1 MSRIRIL
8 SEHLSNQIAAGE
20 VVERPASVVKE
31 LIENSIDAGA
41 SQIDVHIEGS
51 GVRLIRVADNG
62 CGMVEDDVLMC
73 IERHAT
79 SKLQDES
86 QLGAIATLGFRG
98 EALPSIGSVSKMIIL
113 SRTQDRDAGTR
124 AEVRYGVLR
133 VVHEDG
139 CSKGTII
146 EVRNL
151 FGNVPARKKF
161 LKTARTEAFHVEEVV
176 KNQAL
181 AMPGIGFTLRFDE
194 RLVLDCPAGSDLE
207 QRVRSLFRYSGQ
219 LLSLEHSGATVSEQL
234 AVGGYLLLPEAMT
247 SQSAKLRII
256 VNGRPVQD
264 RMIRNAVVEGLHGF
278 LMKGYQPAGAIVL
291 AISPELVDVNVHP
304 AKREIRFRDHR
315 TVHQMVK
322 QIVQKAIQK
331 HQELTRTA
339 LFSSPESPNS
349 EKQPEAG
356 NTEPFTISEPAPIQH
371 RLENFKQPPLRTE
384 RPPVTAPSFQG
395 KDQGTPIRS
404 DERSVSAAGEPSSIS
419 QPVAPPESFTA
430 QPSSQYGGLR
440 VIGQLFSLY
449 LLCEREEQFVVIDQH
464 AAHERIVYGQLKQGY
479 LAKDIPLQK
488 LLFPV
493 SVELGPDHMETVER
507 HQDTLSQLGFDVFHF
522 GDTTWVIK
530 GVPAVA
536 SVLDPAAT
544 LYELLDTLQDQGKQ
558 ASEAAFSVVVDDL
571 LASMACKAAI
581 KAGNKLLPEE
591 MINLLHQMEESDV
604 FSHCPHGRPVLKT
617 FSPLELEKWFH
628 RHGG

>member
-1 MSRIRIL
+1 LSRIRIL

-41 SQIDVHIEGS
+41 TQIDVHIEGS

-62 CGMVEDDVLMC
+62 SGMVEDDVLMS

-98 EALPSIGSVSKMIIL
+98 EALPSIGSVSRMLIL

-124 AEVRYGVLR
+124 AEVRYGELR

-181 AMPGIGFTLRFDE
+181 AMPAIGFTLRFDE
-194 RLVLDCPAGSDLE
+194 RLVLDCPPESDRE
-207 QRVRSLFRYSGQ
+207 QRIRSIFKYSGE
-219 LLSLEHSGATVSEQL
+219 LLSLEHSGAAASEQL
-234 AVGGYLLLPEAMT
+234 SVGGYLLLPEAMT

-264 RMIRNAVVEGLHGF
+264 RMIRSAVVEGLHGF
-278 LMKGYQPAGAIVL
+278 LMKGYQPAGAVIL
-291 AISPELVDVNVHP
+291 DISPELVDVNVHP

-315 TVHQMVK
+315 SVHQMVSR
-322 QIVQKAIQK
+322 VVREAMQK
-331 HQELTRTA
+331 HQELTRTS
-339 LFSSPESPNS
+339 LFSASEKKNDPPGSETVAVTPLNLSEPEPVQRTFMRARQPLTTSPPKAAPTPSLQQEYVDLESPV
-349 EKQPEAG
+349 QEA
-356 NTEPFTISEPAPIQH
+356 
-371 RLENFKQPPLRTE
+371 
-384 RPPVTAPSFQG
+384 
-395 KDQGTPIRS
+395 
-404 DERSVSAAGEPSSIS
+404 SVSSVQEKAGVF
-419 QPVAPPESFTA
+419 QESHEA
-430 QPSSQYGGLR
+430 EKGHNYGELR

-449 LLCEREEQFVVIDQH
+449 LLCEREDHFVVIDQH
-464 AAHERIVYGQLKQGY
+464 AAHERILYGQLKQGY
-479 LAKDIPLQK
+479 LEKDIPLQK

-493 SVELGPDHMETVER
+493 TMELGPDHMETVER
-507 HQDTLSQLGFDVFHF
+507 HQDNLTHLGFDVAHF
-522 GDTTWVIK
+522 GDTTWIIK

-544 LYELLDTLQDQGKQ
+544 LYEVLDTLQDQGKK
-558 ASEAAFSVVVDDL
+558 STEAAFGVVVDDL

-591 MINLLHQMEESDV
+591 MINLLQQMEESDV
-604 FSHCPHGRPVLKT
+604 FSHCPHGRPVIKT
-617 FSPLELEKWFH
+617 FSKAELEKWFH

>member
-41 SQIDVHIEGS
+41 TQIDVHIEGS

-62 CGMVEDDVLMC
+62 SGMVEDDVLMS

-98 EALPSIGSVSKMIIL
+98 EALPSIGSVSRMLIL

-124 AEVRYGVLR
+124 AEVRYGELR

-181 AMPGIGFTLRFDE
+181 AMPAIGFTLRFDE
-194 RLVLDCPAGSDLE
+194 RLVVDCTPESDME
-207 QRVRSLFRYSGQ
+207 QRVRTLFRYSGE
-219 LLSLEHSGATVSEQL
+219 LLSLEHSGAGVSEQL
-234 AVGGYLLLPEAMT
+234 AVGGYLLLPESMT

-264 RMIRNAVVEGLHGF
+264 RMIRSAVVEGLHGF

-291 AISPELVDVNVHP
+291 DISPELVDVNVHP

-315 TVHQMVK
+315 SVHQMVSR
-322 QIVQKAIQK
+322 IVQAAMQK
-331 HQELTRTA
+331 HQERTRA
-339 LFSSPESPNS
+339 SLFSSSEGRSDVTGAEAVGAVPLNLNEPEPVQRSFLRTN
-349 EKQPEAG
+349 
-356 NTEPFTISEPAPIQH
+356 
-371 RLENFKQPPLRTE
+371 QPPARSASQAAVTPSTQ
-384 RPPVTAPSFQG
+384 PPHMEVKSPAQEASVSSFQEKVVASQILHG
-395 KDQGTPIRS
+395 
-404 DERSVSAAGEPSSIS
+404 DE
-419 QPVAPPESFTA
+419 QHHN
-430 QPSSQYGGLR
+430 YGGLR

-449 LLCEREEQFVVIDQH
+449 LLCQRDDQFVVIDQH
-464 AAHERIVYGQLKQGY
+464 AAHERILYGQLKQGY
-479 LAKDIPLQK
+479 LEKDIPLQK

-493 SVELGPDHMETVER
+493 TMELGPDHMETVER
-507 HQDTLSQLGFDVFHF
+507 HQTNLSHLGFDVAHF

-536 SVLDPAAT
+536 SVLDPAAI
-544 LYELLDTLQDQGKQ
+544 LYEVLDTLQDQGKR
-558 ASEAAFSVVVDDL
+558 STEAAFGVVVDDL

-581 KAGNKLLPEE
+581 KAGNKLMPEE
-591 MINLLHQMEESDV
+591 MINLLQQMEESDV
-604 FSHCPHGRPVLKT
+604 FSHCPHGRPVIQT
-617 FSPLELEKWFH
+617 FSKLEIEKWFH